1 MISIMNEWKIETPV
15 ACAKSILSLTQV
27 IAWLSESLVQGLS
40 LTLDTWFW
48 KEMPSVIWHCAVCIS
63 SKGRKFFSVNF

>member
-40 LTLDTWFW
+40 LTLDTVVL
-48 KEMPSVIWHCAVCIS
+48 ERNA
-63 SKGRKFFSVNF
+63 FSYLALCSLHLR